1 MRFDAHANMS
11 RRGLYHRQF
20 HRLQLARRNRLNR
33 SVCHTHLRFVSR
45 LKRQSKSRTPLSW
58 GLNSRRW
65 WGDLLACRRRR
76 ALPIVR
82 RRHISCCPEISVRPA
97 IHPEKPRESNCR
109 DQSSDSYVRR
119 CRASKVCGKLL
130 SLRSPLPSKRRELG
144 SRNAGCGIRC
154 SRRQSGQISSGSGSA
169 LNMRASQDFDLS
181 SVRDR

>member
-1 MRFDAHANMS
+1 MGFDAHANMS

-119 CRASKVCGKLL
+119 CRASKVCGKLAFPAL
-130 SLRSPLPSKRRELG
+130 PTTEQKARAWIAKRGMRNSLQSTPVRSDLIWIRVCSEYAREPRL
-144 SRNAGCGIRC
+144 RFV
-154 SRRQSGQISSGSGSA
+154 Q
-169 LNMRASQDFDLS
+169 RA
-181 SVRDR
+181 

>member
-1 MRFDAHANMS
+1 MGFDAHANMS

-20 HRLQLARRNRLNR
+20 HHLRLARRNRLNR

-76 ALPIVR
+76 ALPIVW
-82 RRHISCCPEISVRPA
+82 RRHISCCLEISVRPA

-119 CRASKVCGKLL
+119 CRASKVCGKWL
-130 SLRSPLPSKRRELG
+130 SLRSPLPSKKARAWIAKRGMRNSLQSTPARSDLIWIRVGSEYAREPRL
-144 SRNAGCGIRC
+144 RFV
-154 SRRQSGQISSGSGSA
+154 Q
-169 LNMRASQDFDLS
+169 RA
-181 SVRDR
+181 